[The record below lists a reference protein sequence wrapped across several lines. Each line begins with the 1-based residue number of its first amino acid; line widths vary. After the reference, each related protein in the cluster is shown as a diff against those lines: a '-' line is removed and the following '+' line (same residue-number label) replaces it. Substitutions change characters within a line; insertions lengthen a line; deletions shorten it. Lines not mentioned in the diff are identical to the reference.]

1 MSLTFSQIR
10 AQTIFKNHEILNN
23 DTIVRGI
30 ISDTLS
36 KNVVFFCP
44 TAKVSKDLY
53 LKKALELE
61 RKLKSMQLPDLT
73 VHMVYYTQNT
83 KNHSK
88 GLKYISLDSRDTS
101 IIGQFECYFIGF
113 DEKFL
118 HRSKSKM
125 KFNYD
130 LIKLFKNE
138 NIYSVPIVDTN
149 KCFDKIQDRI
159 PFYADFISEAISPNY
174 SNDEKMQFL
183 RDSINMLFGVIGE
196 MHEKLEKIEAEISNH
211 KPNNQEKSKSMES
224 QAIQNNSDNRKK
236 KN

>member
-1 MSLTFSQIR
+1 MSLTFSQMR

-23 DTIVRGI
+23 DTIVRSI
-30 ISDTLS
+30 IADTTS
-36 KNVVFFCP
+36 KSVVFFCP

-61 RKLKSMQLPDLT
+61 RKLKSIQFSDLT

-88 GLKYISLDSRDTS
+88 GLKFISNDLRDTS

-113 DEKFL
+113 EENFL
-118 HRSKSKM
+118 NRSKAKM

-130 LIKLFKNE
+130 LIKLFEYE

-183 RDSINMLFGVIGE
+183 RDSINILFGVISE
-196 MHEKLEKIEAEISNH
+196 MNEKLEKIEAEISNH
-211 KPNNQEKSKSMES
+211 KPKNQEKSKATES